1 MVLPPTFTRNL
12 FFTGKG
18 GVGKTSLACAFAI
31 RLSDAGKQV
40 LLVSTDPASNLEEVL
55 QTPLSNEPRSI
66 AGVTGLFAMNIDPEQ
81 AAAAYRERLVGPY
94 RGILPDDAVQSME
107 EQFAGAC
114 TLEIA
119 AFDEF
124 TKLLANTA
132 TTLQFDHVV
141 FDTAPTGHTLRLLA
155 LPSAWSG
162 FLDSNVTGTS
172 CLGPLAGLQ
181 DQREIYQVTV
191 DSLCNPECT
200 TLFLVTRP
208 ERSALRE
215 AERSSRELHRL
226 GVTNQ
231 QLLVN
236 GVFTAA
242 DARDPVAV
250 AMQGRCEEALAEMPA
265 GLADLQRTTIPLS
278 PTQMISVEALRN
290 IDSAHDT
297 FPATDGRC
305 FETTGLTS
313 PTAPMA
319 CLNQLIDDLAST
331 GRGVILTMGKGGVGK
346 TTIAAAIA
354 VGLVDLG
361 HSVHLST
368 TDPAAHLMATLD
380 KNQLENLTV
389 SSIDPVQVTDEYR
402 REVLQHAGSQL
413 DQDGRRLL
421 EEDLRSPCTEEIAV
435 FRAFATAVSQ
445 GKDGFVV
452 LDTAPTGHT
461 ILLLDAALAYHREIS
476 RQTSQLP
483 ESVIEL
489 LPRLRDPSFTR
500 VLVITL
506 PESTPVHEAVRL
518 QQDLRRADIE
528 PFSWVINQSLR
539 PLKVCDP
546 VLLQRQQNEQ
556 AYVAEVD
563 AQHAKRTVVIP
574 WVTTPPVGL
583 DALRQL
589 SQRS

>member
-1 MVLPPTFTRNL
+1 MVLPPAITRNL

-40 LLVSTDPASNLEEVL
+40 LLVSTDPASNLDEVL
-55 QTPLSNEPRSI
+55 QTRLSNEPSSI

-81 AAAAYRERLVGPY
+81 AAAAYRERMVGPY
-94 RGILPDDAVQSME
+94 RGVLPEAAVQSME

-124 TKLLANTA
+124 TKLIGNTDV
-132 TTLQFDHVV
+132 TSHFDHVV

-172 CLGPLAGLQ
+172 CLGPLAGLR
-181 DQREIYQVTV
+181 DQQQIYQATV

-236 GVFTAA
+236 GVFTAS
-242 DARDPVAV
+242 DTSDPI
-250 AMQGRCEEALAEMPA
+250 AMSMQRRCQEALSEMPA
-265 GLADLQRTTIPLS
+265 GLAGLRRTTIALS
-278 PTQMISVEALRN
+278 PTQMVSVEALRN
-290 IDSAHDT
+290 IGSSHDT
-297 FPATDGRC
+297 FPATDGPC
-305 FETTGLTS
+305 LETTGPAA
-313 PTAPMA
+313 PTVPMA
-319 CLNQLIDDLAST
+319 CLSELIDDLASV

-368 TDPAAHLMATLD
+368 TDPAAHLIATLD

-402 REVLQHAGSQL
+402 REVLQHAGSEL
-413 DQDGRRLL
+413 DHDGKRLL
-421 EEDLRSPCTEEIAV
+421 EEDLRSPCTEEIAI

-500 VLVITL
+500 VLIITL
-506 PESTPVHEAVRL
+506 PESTPVHEAARL
-518 QQDLRRADIE
+518 QQDLRRAEIE
-528 PFSWVINQSLR
+528 PSSWVINQSLSTLNVR
-539 PLKVCDP
+539 DPILLK
-546 VLLQRQQNEQ
+546 RKENEQ
-556 AYVAEVD
+556 AFVTEVVS
-563 AQHAKRTVVIP
+563 QHAKHTVVIP
-574 WVTTPPVGL
+574 WAKSPPVGIEQL
-583 DALRQL
+583 RKLRQPT
-589 SQRS
+589 